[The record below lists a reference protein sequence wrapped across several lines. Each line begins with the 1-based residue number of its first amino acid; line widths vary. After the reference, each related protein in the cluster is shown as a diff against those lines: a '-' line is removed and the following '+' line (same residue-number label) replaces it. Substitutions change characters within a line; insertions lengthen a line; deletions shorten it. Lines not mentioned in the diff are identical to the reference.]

1 MNSLTHVGIMGKRG
15 KDAARVV
22 RGIYERDKCRMNLWS
37 EPAVPSWDVWKK
49 AGWGMEPAED
59 AHCND
64 IAGALIELLEDA
76 ESGVLISVTRK
87 AEIHTSS
94 DLLRCGGDVGV
105 DFIFK
110 PFEISGLEVFSGKDL
125 AINELAL

>member
-64 IAGALIELLEDA
+64 IAAALIELLEDA

-87 AEIHTSS
+87 AEYTHHPTYCDAEETWEWISS
-94 DLLRCGGDVGV
+94 LNPS
-105 DFIFK
+105 K
-110 PFEISGLEVFSGKDL
+110 
-125 AINELAL
+125 